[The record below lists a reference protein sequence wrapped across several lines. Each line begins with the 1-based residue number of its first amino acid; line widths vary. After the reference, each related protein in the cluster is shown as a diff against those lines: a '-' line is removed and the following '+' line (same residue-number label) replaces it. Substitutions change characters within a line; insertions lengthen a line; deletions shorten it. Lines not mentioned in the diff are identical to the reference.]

1 MLHDVDLPQTHWQ
14 LKGPVHIYYIDTL
27 LKYYPRASIIMF
39 HRRLDE
45 VLPSLYSLWLSSHM
59 PYFNED
65 ELINL
70 KIILQQMVPTS
81 IDIRIN
87 GIIEFNNREP
97 SPKSIFDIKYEDLIK
112 DPIDTVHRIYD
123 HFDFLKWSD
132 EFEEAMRKWLIDNP
146 QGKQGRHSYSLT
158 EFNLESQMDKQLYKN
173 YEKMF
178 LST

>member
-1 MLHDVDLPQTHWQ
+1 M
-14 LKGPVHIYYIDTL
+14 
-27 LKYYPRASIIMF
+27 S

-45 VLPSLYSLWLSSHM
+45 VLPSLYSYWFSTIA

-65 ELINL
+65 ELVSL
-70 KIILQQMVPTS
+70 KIILQKMVPTS

-87 GIIEFNNREP
+87 RIIEFRNRE
-97 SPKSIFDIKYEDLIK
+97 SSSKNVFDIKYEDLMK
-112 DPIDTVHRIYD
+112 DPIGTVHRIYD
-123 HFDFLKWSD
+123 HFDFLKWSN

-158 EFNLESQMDKQLYKN
+158 EFNLESQMDKQLYKD

-178 LST
+178 VST